1 MWAGCWEFCC
11 PESLTIEID
20 THSSSPH
27 YFPNVCLYIW
37 STPGTVCPWE
47 TAVKELPL
55 GVGEMG
61 KLSTHMECDSCDKDS
76 EVDPGVAGELCHPG
90 S

>member
-1 MWAGCWEFCC
+1 MN
-11 PESLTIEID
+11 ES
-20 THSSSPH
+20 
-27 YFPNVCLYIW
+27 
-37 STPGTVCPWE
+37 
-47 TAVKELPL
+47 PL

-61 KLSTHMECDSCDKDS
+61 KLSTHVECDSCDKDS